1 MGPFRFPRRRP
12 PRPATLAL
20 ATGHARQVNVL
31 RDNYAPI
38 YFTSAP
44 GPTRSLRQLPQGPK
58 DFSGRTD
65 HIIAIAS
72 LIGNDSPGPHVIDL
86 YGTAGVGKS
95 ALAVHMAHRL
105 TGRFDE
111 VQLYADLGEQNG
123 ERPTATQIL
132 QRFVADLDPATLSVP
147 VGTQD
152 LPQRYRSLL
161 DGRRC
166 LILLDNAQS
175 ADQVVDLIPASAACL
190 VLVTS
195 RVPLSEIDGVR
206 LHHLDLMSEAE
217 SLTLL
222 GEVSQRRWPGT
233 DGEDAARTLVQQCG
247 RLPLALRIA
256 GALLKRKP
264 HWTVGKLAD
273 VLTDERTRLAKLADG
288 SRDVRGSF
296 EISYRGLHEAE
307 AHVFRALSQL
317 PLSRF
322 EARHAGVFLQVPEA
336 RAEELLELLV
346 DAQLVETSDG
356 VHFRYH
362 DLLKL
367 FARQYCEKAGD
378 DPDGTHVA
386 RFLDVYTSDFLDS
399 YRSRLLGSQWSGA
412 GSMTLPRRER
422 RLSAPDELYI
432 SQRLTAT
439 EDTLYGAYRAPWQDV
454 AADHRQILVL
464 GGAGTGKTVLADRI
478 CYDIATTHDSGGL
491 DVAFT
496 VPLRQRTGRPQTL
509 ERLIADSVGLRHD
522 LEMSYETLE
531 LLLTERRTLIIF
543 DGLDELPVRD
553 RDRAQTDVTTFAAS
567 YPQAAVVV
575 FSRPGTSVSGLV
587 ARGFAPHMIDAFTP
601 GDIRTYLSQW
611 ARATRMPPPDT
622 ERLLTEVTSS
632 PEMTSLVTNPLLL
645 TQMAAVYERQGH
657 LPHRLIDL
665 YDSTY
670 TLLFGDRELYRG
682 ISRSAIGPAELGQ
695 IVCRLAYQF
704 VIRPGGSPDM
714 TDHDF
719 TAALGR
725 ALRHTAPDRY
735 GFWLTDELLALF
747 SESDFPVRPAPTTTS
762 DTEPHWTLVRDPFG
776 QYLAARYI
784 AQYSRDCE
792 VVDTVRKRIMKAVH
806 ATGFIEGAVHAVHL
820 LNERVPSTANQLL
833 TALEHELDRTA
844 DPHVLRP
851 LEQILNELRTI
862 P

>member
-1 MGPFRFPRRRP
+1 M
-12 PRPATLAL
+12 AL

-44 GPTRSLRQLPQGPK
+44 GPTRSLRQLPQGTQ

-65 HIIAIAS
+65 HIIAITS
-72 LIGNDSPGPHVIDL
+72 LIGNARPGPHVIDL
-86 YGTAGVGKS
+86 YGAPGVGKS

-147 VGTQD
+147 LGTQD

-175 ADQVVDLIPASAACL
+175 ADQVVDLIPATAACL

-195 RVPLSEIDGVR
+195 RIPLSEIDGAQ

-222 GEVSQRRWPGT
+222 AEVSQRRWPGT
-233 DGEDAARTLVQQCG
+233 DDENAARTLVQQCG

-264 HWTVGKLAD
+264 HWTVGKLAE

-296 EISYRGLHEAE
+296 EVSYRGLHEAE
-307 AHVFRALSQL
+307 AHAFRALSQL

-322 EARHAGVFLQVPEA
+322 QARHAGVFLQVPEA
-336 RAEELLELLV
+336 QAEELLELLV

-356 VHFRYH
+356 AHFRYH

-367 FARQYCEKAGD
+367 FARQHCEKAGD

-412 GSMTLPRRER
+412 APMTIPGHER
-422 RLSAPDELYI
+422 RLSAPDDLYI
-432 SQRLTAT
+432 PQRLTAT
-439 EDTLYGAYRAPWQDV
+439 EGTLLGAERAPWQDI

-478 CYDIATTHDSGGL
+478 CYDIATTHDDARL

-496 VPLRQRTGRPQTL
+496 VPLRQHTGRPHTL
-509 ERLIADSVGLRHD
+509 ERLITDSVGLRHG

-553 RDRAQTDVTTFAAS
+553 RDRAQADVATFATT
-567 YPQAAVVV
+567 YPQATVVV
-575 FSRPGTSVSGLV
+575 FSRPGSSVSGLV
-587 ARGFAPHMIDAFTP
+587 ARGFAPHTIDAFTP
-601 GDIRTYLSQW
+601 DDIRTYLSQW
-611 ARATRMPPPDT
+611 AHATHMPPPDT

-657 LPHRLIDL
+657 LPRRLIDL
-665 YDSTY
+665 YNSTY

-682 ISRSAIGPAELGQ
+682 ISRSAIGPEELGQ

-704 VIRPGGSPDM
+704 VIRPDGKPDM

-719 TAALGR
+719 SAALGQ
-725 ALRHTAPDRY
+725 ALRHTAPDSY
-735 GFWLTDELLALF
+735 GFWLIDELLALF
-747 SESDFPVRPAPTTTS
+747 SESDFPVRPAPTTAS
-762 DTEPHWTLVRDPFG
+762 DTEPRWTLVRDPFG

-784 AQYSRDCE
+784 AQYSRECE
-792 VVDTVRKRIMKAVH
+792 VVDTIRRRIMKAVH
-806 ATGFIEGAVHAVHL
+806 ATGFVEGAVHAVRL
-820 LNERVPSTANQLL
+820 LDERVPFTANQLL
-833 TALEHELDRTA
+833 TALEHELDQAANPNVRG
-844 DPHVLRP
+844 R
-851 LEQILNELRTI
+851 LEQILNELRTAL
-862 P
+862 

>member
-1 MGPFRFPRRRP
+1 M
-12 PRPATLAL
+12 AL

-44 GPTRSLRQLPQGPK
+44 GPTRSLRQLPQGTK
-58 DFSGRTD
+58 DFSGRVD

-72 LIGNDSPGPHVIDL
+72 LIGNDGPGPHVIDL
-86 YGTAGVGKS
+86 CGTPGVGKS

-175 ADQVVDLIPASAACL
+175 ADQVVDLIPATATCL

-195 RVPLSEIDGVR
+195 RIPLSEIDGVR

-222 GEVSQRRWPGT
+222 AEVSQRHWPGT
-233 DGEDAARTLVQQCG
+233 DDENAARTLVQQCG

-307 AHVFRALSQL
+307 AHAFRVLSQL

-322 EARHAGVFLQVPEA
+322 QARHAGVFLQVPEA

-367 FARQYCEKAGD
+367 FARQHCESAGD
-378 DPDGTHVA
+378 DPDGAHVA

-399 YRSRLLGSQWSGA
+399 YRSRLLGSQWSGVGPMA
-412 GSMTLPRRER
+412 FHGRER
-422 RLSAPDELYI
+422 WLSAPDELYI
-432 SQRLTAT
+432 PQRLTST
-439 EDTLYGAYRAPWQDV
+439 EDTLPGAYLAPWKDV

-464 GGAGTGKTVLADRI
+464 GGAGAGKTVLADRI
-478 CYDIATTHDSGGL
+478 CYDIATTHHSGRL

-496 VPLRQRTGRPQTL
+496 VPLRQYTGRRQSL

-543 DGLDELPVRD
+543 DGLDELSVRD
-553 RDRAQTDVTTFAAS
+553 RDRAQADVTTFATS
-567 YPQAAVVV
+567 YPRATVVV
-575 FSRPGTSVSGLV
+575 FSRPGASVSGLV
-587 ARGFAPHMIDAFTP
+587 AHGFAPHTIDAFTQV
-601 GDIRTYLSQW
+601 DVRTYLSKW
-611 ARATRMPPPDT
+611 ARATHMPAHDT
-622 ERLLTEVTSS
+622 ERLLTEVFSS
-632 PEMTSLVTNPLLL
+632 PELMSLVTNPLLL
-645 TQMAAVYERQGH
+645 TQMAAVHERQGH

-682 ISRSAIGPAELGQ
+682 ISRSAIGPEELGQ

-704 VIRPGGSPDM
+704 VIRPDGKPDM
-714 TDHDF
+714 TGHDF

-725 ALRHTAPDRY
+725 ALRRTVPDRY
-735 GFWLTDELLALF
+735 GFRLTDELLALF
-747 SESDFPVRPAPTTTS
+747 SESDFPVRPAPTTAPG
-762 DTEPHWTLVRDPFG
+762 TEPRWTLVRDPFG

-784 AQYSRDCE
+784 AQYSSQCE
-792 VVDTVRKRIMKAVH
+792 VIETVRRRIMKAVH
-806 ATGFIEGAVHAVHL
+806 ATGFVEGAVHTVRL
-820 LNERVPSTANQLL
+820 LGERAPSTTDQLL
-833 TALEHELDRTA
+833 TALEHELDGTA
-844 DPHVLRP
+844 NPHLRRR
-851 LEQILNELRTI
+851 LEQILNELRTA

>member
-1 MGPFRFPRRRP
+1 M
-12 PRPATLAL
+12 AL
-20 ATGHARQVNVL
+20 ATDHARQVNVL

-44 GPTRSLRQLPQGPK
+44 GPTRSLRQLPQGAK

-65 HIIAIAS
+65 HISAVEF
-72 LIGNDSPGPHVIDL
+72 LVGNDSCGPYVIDL
-86 YGTAGVGKS
+86 YGTPGVGKS

-105 TGRFDE
+105 TGRFAE
-111 VQLYADLGEQNG
+111 VQLYADLGGQNG
-123 ERPTATQIL
+123 EPPTSIQIL
-132 QRFVADLDPATLSVP
+132 QRFIADLDPATLSVP
-147 VGTQD
+147 VGTKD
-152 LPQRYRSLL
+152 LPERYRSLL
-161 DGRRC
+161 AGRSC

-175 ADQVVDLIPASAACL
+175 ADQVVDLIPATTACL

-195 RVPLSEIDGVR
+195 RVPLSAIDGVL

-222 GEVSQRRWPGT
+222 AEVSQRHWPGT
-233 DGEDAARTLVQQCG
+233 DDENAARTLVQQCG

-264 HWTVGKLAD
+264 HWTVVKLAD

-296 EISYRGLHEAE
+296 EISYRGLHETE
-307 AHVFRALSQL
+307 AHAFRVLSRL

-346 DAQLVETSDG
+346 DAQLVETNGG

-367 FARQYCEKAGD
+367 FAKEYCETAGD
-378 DPDGTHVA
+378 DPSGEHVA
-386 RFLDVYTSDFLDS
+386 RFLDVYTSDFLES
-399 YRSRLLGSQWSGA
+399 YRSRLLGSQWSAVVPIAFPGH
-412 GSMTLPRRER
+412 ER

-432 SQRLTAT
+432 PQRLTAT
-439 EDTLYGAYRAPWQDV
+439 EDTTLYDARHAPWQDV
-454 AADHRQILVL
+454 ATDHRKVLVL

-478 CYDIATTHDSGGL
+478 CYEVATRHDVTQL

-496 VPLRQRTGRPQTL
+496 VPLRQRANRPQPL
-509 ERLIADSVGLRHD
+509 EQLIADSVGLRHD

-553 RDRAQTDVTTFAAS
+553 RNRAQADVTRFCTK

-575 FSRPGTSVSGLV
+575 FSRPGASVSGLV
-587 ARGFAPHMIDAFTP
+587 ASGFAPHTIDAMTP

-611 ARATRMPPPDT
+611 ARATHMPPSDT
-622 ERLLTEVTSS
+622 ERLLTEATSS
-632 PEMTSLVTNPLLL
+632 LENSDLVTNPLLL
-645 TQMAAVYERQGH
+645 AQMATVYERQGH
-657 LPHRLIDL
+657 LPRHPIDL
-665 YDSTY
+665 YDSIY
-670 TLLFGDRELYRG
+670 TLLFGTREVYRG
-682 ISRSAIGPAELGQ
+682 ISRSAIGPEEIGQ

-704 VIRPGGSPDM
+704 LIRPGGSPDM
-714 TDHDF
+714 TSHDF
-719 TAALGR
+719 TAALSQ
-725 ALRHTAPDRY
+725 ALRRTAPDRY
-735 GFWLTDELLALF
+735 GFWLTDEVLALF
-747 SESDFPVRPAPTTTS
+747 SESDFPVRPAPTAAP
-762 DTEPHWTLVRDPFG
+762 DTEPRWTLVRDPFG

-784 AQYSRDCE
+784 ARYSRECE
-792 VVDTVRKRIMKAVH
+792 VVDAVLRRIMKAVR
-806 ATGFIEGAVHAVHL
+806 ATGFVEGAIHTAHL
-820 LNERVPSTANQLL
+820 LDERVPSAADQLVA
-833 TALEHELDRTA
+833 ALEHELSLEYEPGRTVNT
-844 DPHVLRP
+844 DVRRFLK
-851 LEQILNELRTI
+851 EILNELRAA

>member
-1 MGPFRFPRRRP
+1 M
-12 PRPATLAL
+12 AL
-20 ATGHARQVNVL
+20 ATDHARQVNVL

-44 GPTRSLRQLPQGPK
+44 TPTRSLHQLPQGPK

-65 HIIAIAS
+65 HITAVES
-72 LIGNDSPGPHVIDL
+72 LTGDDGPGPHVIDL
-86 YGTAGVGKS
+86 YGTPGVGKS

-105 TGRFDE
+105 AGRFDE
-111 VQLYADLGEQNG
+111 AQLYADLGERNG
-123 ERPTATQIL
+123 EPPTAAQIL
-132 QRFVADLDPATLSVP
+132 QRFVGDLDPATLSVP

-161 DGRRC
+161 AGRRC
-166 LILLDNAQS
+166 MILLDNAQS
-175 ADQVVDLIPASAACL
+175 TDQVADLIPATATCL

-195 RVPLSEIDGVR
+195 RVPLSAIDGVL
-206 LHHLDLMSEAE
+206 LHHVDLMSEAE

-222 GEVSQRRWPGT
+222 AEVSQRHWSGT
-233 DGEDAARTLVQQCG
+233 LDENAARTLVQQCG

-256 GALLKRKP
+256 GALLKRKR

-288 SRDVRGSF
+288 SLDVRGSF
-296 EISYRGLHEAE
+296 EISYRGLHEDE
-307 AHVFRALSQL
+307 AHAFRVLSQL

-336 RAEELLELLV
+336 RADELLELLV

-367 FARQYCEKAGD
+367 FAREYCETAGD
-378 DPDGTHVA
+378 DCDGEHVA
-386 RFLDVYTSDFLDS
+386 RFLDVYTSDFLES
-399 YRSRLLGSQWSGA
+399 YRSRLLGSQWSGVDPVA
-412 GSMTLPRRER
+412 FPGRER
-422 RLSAPDELYI
+422 RLSAPDALYI
-432 SQRLTAT
+432 PQRLTPT
-439 EDTLYGAYRAPWQDV
+439 EGTWSGARHAPWQEV
-454 AADHRQILVL
+454 AAEHRKVLVL

-478 CYDIATTHDSGGL
+478 CYEVAARHDGGRL

-496 VPLRQRTGRPQTL
+496 VPLRQRAGRPRPL

-522 LEMSYETLE
+522 LELSYETLE

-543 DGLDELPVRD
+543 DGLDELSVRE
-553 RDRAQTDVTTFAAS
+553 RDRAQADVARFCAR
-567 YPQAAVVV
+567 YPRAEVVV
-575 FSRPGTSVSGLV
+575 FSRPGASVSGLV
-587 ARGFAPHMIDAFTP
+587 ASEFAPHTIDALAP
-601 GDIRTYLSQW
+601 GDVRTYLSQW
-611 ARATRMPPPDT
+611 ARATHMPPSDA

-632 PEMTSLVTNPLLL
+632 PEMTDWLATPLLL
-645 TQMAAVYERQGH
+645 AQLAAVYERHGH

-670 TLLFGDRELYRG
+670 TLLFGVREQYRG
-682 ISRSAIGPAELGQ
+682 ISRSALRPEELGQ
-695 IVCRLAYQF
+695 IVCRLAYRF

-714 TDHDF
+714 AGHEF
-719 TAALGR
+719 VAALR
-725 ALRHTAPDRY
+725 SALRHTVPESY
-735 GFWLTDELLALF
+735 GSGLADELLTLF
-747 SESDFPVRPAPTTTS
+747 SESDFPVRPAPATAS
-762 DTEPHWTLVRDPFG
+762 DTEPRWTLVRDPFG

-784 AQYSRDCE
+784 ARYSREWE
-792 VVDTVRKRIMKAVH
+792 VADTVRRRVMKAVG
-806 ATGFIEGAVHAVHL
+806 ATGFVEGAVHAVRL
-820 LNERVPSTANQLL
+820 LDERVPSAAGQLV
-833 TALEHELDRTA
+833 TALEYELGRTR
-844 DPHVLRP
+844 DPDVRKS
-851 LEQILNELRTI
+851 LEQILNELRAA